1 MSHVRSGGKPWDT
14 VKPLGHW
21 FSRMHRVVLLDDDGY
36 KAVAGEEGN
45 LVAVPAWLSE
55 SPGCDVLT

>member
-21 FSRMHRVVLLDDDGY
+21 FQRMGRVVLLDDDGY
-36 KAVAGEEGN
+36 KAVAGEEPN
-45 LVAVPAWLSE
+45 RVEVPAWLSE
-55 SPGCDVLT
+55 SPSCSVLP